1 MDGLPTGNK
10 SSFVCFLFDI
20 DTYYDTKSSDKSDSV
35 ASTCAALGSANL
47 NVERK
52 GAIGLGYEKN

>member
-52 GAIGLGYEKN
+52 GANG